1 MSRLQWDAPAKQHHH
16 SLPADRTLRQHV
28 AYLHTQGLSW
38 REIGKSLG
46 GDPIEWATVR
56 RAAVYK
62 PRKREKAYKTP
73 ERAHVTASTK
83 LSPREWQRVARAY
96 NVPVEALR
104 QARAAGMGVYEWIG
118 KQNGGSPW
126 K

>member
-1 MSRLQWDAPAKQHHH
+1 MSRTQWDAPANLRNDG
-16 SLPADRTLRQHV
+16 LPADLTLRQL
-28 AYLHTQGLSW
+28 ATRLHEQGYSW
-38 REIGKSLG
+38 REIGNSFG
-46 GDPIEWATVR
+46 GEPIPWATVR
-56 RAAVYK
+56 RAATYK
-62 PRKREKAYKTP
+62 AKKREKGYRPPA
-73 ERAHVTASTK
+73 RVTDNTK

-118 KQNGGSPW
+118 KQNGGTPW